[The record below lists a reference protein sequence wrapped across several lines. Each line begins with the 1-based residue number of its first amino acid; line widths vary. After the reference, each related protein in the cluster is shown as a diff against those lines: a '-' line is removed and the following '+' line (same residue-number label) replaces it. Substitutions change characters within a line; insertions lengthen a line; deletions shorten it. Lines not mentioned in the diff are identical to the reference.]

1 MKKIVL
7 STVAVM
13 AMSTFAIAGGDIAPI
28 EEPIV
33 VAQVAEPVVTDSGA
47 YVGLGYGLLAAEV
60 RSSVILNDSN
70 YDEADLDWGTVMV
83 QAGYKFNSYVAV
95 EARYWNAVSDGDL
108 TLTEHTKHGEVKY
121 TEDDVVGDLGAA
133 AWAVYVKPMY
143 PVTDSFDVY
152 ALLGYANTDTDSY
165 RDHDEWDDGA
175 FSWGIGAA
183 YSFTD
188 NLGMFVDYTVLY
200 DDDEDINLNNIE
212 TAVESINFGLTYSF

>member
-28 EEPIV
+28 EEPV
-33 VAQVAEPVVTDSGA
+33 VASVVAEPVVTDSGA
-47 YVGLGYGLLAAEV
+47 YVGLGYGLLAVEV
-60 RSSVILNDSN
+60 RESVILDDSI

-108 TLTEHTKHGEVKY
+108 TLTRHTANGTIRY
-121 TEDDVVGDLGAA
+121 TEDDVTDDLGAA
-133 AWAVYVKPMY
+133 VWGVYVKPMY
-143 PVTDSFDVY
+143 PITDSFDIY

-165 RDHDEWDDGA
+165 YDHDSWDDGA
-175 FSWGIGAA
+175 FSWGVGAA
-183 YSFTD
+183 FSFTD
-188 NLGMFVDYTVLY
+188 NIAMFVDYTRLY
-200 DDDEDINLNNIE
+200 DDDEDINLNNLE
-212 TAVESINFGLTYSF
+212 TAADVINFGLTYSF

>member
-28 EEPIV
+28 DEPV
-33 VAQVAEPVVTDSGA
+33 VSVVAEPIVTDSGA
-47 YVGLGYGLLAAEV
+47 YFGLGYGILAVEV
-60 RSSVILNDSN
+60 RDSVIADDDI
-70 YDEADLDWGTVMV
+70 YDEVDLDWGTVMV

-108 TLTEHTKHGEVKY
+108 TLTRHTKHKE
-121 TEDDVVGDLGAA
+121 TTFTDDDVTDDLGAA
-133 AWAVYVKPMY
+133 VWGIYVKPMY

-165 RDHDEWDDGA
+165 LDHDQWDDGQ
-175 FSWGIGAA
+175 FSWGVGVAF
-183 YSFTD
+183 SFTD
-188 NLGMFVDYTVLY
+188 NIGMFVDYTLLY
-200 DDDEDINLNNIE
+200 DNDEDINLNNLE
-212 TAVESINFGLTYSF
+212 TTVNAINFGLTYSF